1 MNFLRCEWVLWLF
14 KGVQTERKKINF
26 TPFDDLSP
34 SDHMFNLALKSPMTV
49 VRKGLLLKS
58 HPDLFQSLS
67 ESHENHPEID

>member
-1 MNFLRCEWVLWLF
+1 MSGFFDYLRESTLR
-14 KGVQTERKKINF
+14 EKKIDF

>member
-1 MNFLRCEWVLWLF
+1 MSGFFDYLRESKLR
-14 KGVQTERKKINF
+14 EKKINF

-58 HPDLFQSLS
+58 HPNLFQSLS